1 MAMNEQQ
8 LDQFNQRLRANP
20 AYRQFLQSIGVN
32 PDAPMRLSD
41 QQRKQVE
48 AWVRRN
54 VGDIGALQ
62 IDPAGN
68 ANQDEGWSKH
78 KTWAIPAAIGV
89 GTLGLGAAGVGPAAG
104 LFGGGGAASG
114 AGAASAGSLTEGLMS
129 AVPASIASQGVSA
142 GVPLGAMAAGAGTAA
157 APLGAMGLAGSAGS
171 GLASA
176 AKEFFT
182 DPSNLAGL
190 GTVIAGLAS
199 GRGNQQDTEQLERI
213 QQITE
218 AQMRRADPLHQAAV
232 QLAFGR
238 MPTNYRQGIDL
249 KNIPLPG

>member
-1 MAMNEQQ
+1 MAMNERQ
-8 LDQFNQRLRANP
+8 LDQFNQRLRTNQ

-32 PDAPMRLSD
+32 PDAPIRLSD

-54 VGDIGALQ
+54 VGDIGNLQ

-68 ANQDEGWSKH
+68 VNQDEGWSKH
-78 KTWAIPAAIGV
+78 KTWAIPAAIGL
-89 GTLGLGAAGVGPAAG
+89 GTLGLGAAGVGPASG
-104 LFGGGGAASG
+104 LFGGGS
-114 AGAASAGSLTEGLMS
+114 AASAAPASLTEGLMS
-129 AVPASIASQGVSA
+129 AVPANIASQGVSA
-142 GVPLGAMAAGAGTAA
+142 GVPLGSLAAGSGSAA
-157 APLGAMGLAGSAGS
+157 APLGGLGLAGTAGS

-176 AKEFFT
+176 AKEFLT

-199 GRGNQQDTEQLERI
+199 GRSGGEDAEQLQRI

-218 AQMRRADPLHQAAV
+218 AQMRRADPLHQVAV
-232 QLAFGR
+232 NLAFGR
-238 MPTNYRQGIDL
+238 MPTNYRKGVAL
-249 KNIPLPG
+249 NPVALPE